1 MEQVKPGFL
10 QGALSNQKCLSALD
24 RHHAKPIETATYI
37 NRNNESSIQEGC
49 GRPVQ
54 LLQPRLQGFRRLIMS
69 HVVGMSIDHMYRQI
83 KRILTFEHIQ
93 LIQNFDIAFRQRF
106 TNASVNFCP
115 WVGL

>member
-1 MEQVKPGFL
+1 V
-10 QGALSNQKCLSALD
+10 
-24 RHHAKPIETATYI
+24 
-37 NRNNESSIQEGC
+37 
-49 GRPVQ
+49 
-54 LLQPRLQGFRRLIMS
+54 S